1 MYSLTWYFMACDTCY
16 MSAYVTYEGRATDI
30 TTGEFLGTFQFRC
43 VATPLATE
51 VAEYAA
57 EFYGP
62 DAICKEYHRTCLIG
76 RTIGRPTPATR
87 RVSARVRI
95 VA

>member
-1 MYSLTWYFMACDTCY
+1 
-16 MSAYVTYEGRATDI
+16 MSAYVTYEGIALEI
-30 TTGEFLGTFQFRC
+30 TTGEQLGTFQFRC
-43 VATPLATE
+43 VASPIETE
-51 VAEYAA
+51 VNEYAA

-62 DAICKEYHRTCLIG
+62 DAICKEYHRICLINKN
-76 RTIGRPTPATR
+76 IGRRTPATV

>member
-1 MYSLTWYFMACDTCY
+1 
-16 MSAYVTYEGRATDI
+16 MSAYVTYEGIAVDI
-30 TTGEFLGTFQFRC
+30 TTGEQLGTFQFRC
-43 VATPLATE
+43 VATPIETE
-51 VAEYAA
+51 VNDYAA

-62 DAICKEYHRTCLIG
+62 DAICKEYHRTCVINRYIG
-76 RTIGRPTPATR
+76 RTTPATR